1 MSLNYEAEFYREGLL
16 KTVIIKERNKG
27 ASYATIEF
35 TIKNKLTDEN
45 GKVIIDTGH
54 TSFFSPKE
62 FREFFGPIF
71 KDMKERLDND
81 IPDSIQE

>member
-1 MSLNYEAEFYREGLL
+1 MSLNYEAEFYRDGLL
-16 KTVIIKERNKG
+16 KTVVIKEQNKG
-27 ASYATIEF
+27 TSYATIEF
-35 TIKNKLTDEN
+35 TIKNKLTDVN
-45 GKVIIDTGH
+45 GTVIIDNGH